1 MSAIL
6 LPHRRSCCVR
16 TADAV
21 VIAELLADAALSL
34 AAAGVPAGR
43 IAGEVVIRR
52 SLRRTESD
60 RPR

>member
-1 MSAIL
+1 MSAAL
-6 LPHRRSCCVR
+6 LPHRRSRGIR
-16 TADAV
+16 TADAAV
-21 VIAELLADAALSL
+21 VAELLADAALSL

-52 SLRRTESD
+52 SHRRMEAD